1 MLYESLYEL
10 VVVTGH
16 GIHTRGSIVDLC
28 PSAPCKRVSIWVC
41 LYERESGAGGRRK
54 VGGGTLAGTSGIKP
68 LGALECIGDSV
79 GVIGICK

>member
-10 VVVTGH
+10 LVVTGH
-16 GIHTRGSIVDLC
+16 GIHTRESIVDL
-28 PSAPCKRVSIWVC
+28 
-41 LYERESGAGGRRK
+41 LYERESGTGGRKK

-79 GVIGICK
+79 GAIGICK